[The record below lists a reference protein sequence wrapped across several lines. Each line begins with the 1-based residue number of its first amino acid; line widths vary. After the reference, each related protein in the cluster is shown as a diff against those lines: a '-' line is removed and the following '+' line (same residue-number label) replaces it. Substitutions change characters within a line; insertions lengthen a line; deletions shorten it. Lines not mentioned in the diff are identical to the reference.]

1 MVEPKS
7 RFTDQQSDEELSGP
21 EFSGHLEPRTTRNQA
36 WQIEMALE
44 SVNMVAPHEQQL
56 PIWREILFIE
66 RGG

>member
-56 PIWREILFIE
+56 PI
-66 RGG
+66 